1 MKRRQRAPKLWR
13 AHSSVSEEDVKK
25 HAGFAVALWLGCA
38 TAMASA
44 PPDQAARLGKDL
56 TEVGAERAG
65 NKDGSVPAYVGK
77 AAFSPEMLKITR
89 AELENLRSRLV
100 KDIQGMIGD
109 PAVVSDVLVQAQ
121 AIMDAEP
128 AKADKVI
135 AVVKAMLSADPALKA
150 DFDKVL
156 AGRGGKSVDG
166 LIAEVQSRK
175 TKLPQIKDDVVA
187 VITEMKKRGGEA
199 FMSRLVASFD
209 IGRVLEIVN
218 IVDDPKTRVQV
229 NGLLMKYMPSYV
241 KGFLDY
247 KVPGNSGVLD
257 SIKPLYVITKANL
270 SQYEKLLSEGHKA
283 LFKTYPDYK
292 MIVFPSY
299 RNAFFPDEIIKAT
312 VANASSATL
321 TGTDEIKGAKLG
333 FPFPIPQTGAEP
345 LWNHKLK
352 FRGSAVKRF
361 NNQAIVKPDGTY
373 KISKLIED
381 VKFKYANLKEP
392 AEMQTGGL
400 FAYYMQEVLSPP
412 RAAGQVILVHETA
425 GNPGLTRNAWI
436 FSPGIARV
444 NRAPD
449 VGYDNPSIGSD
460 GEQFNDQIDVFN
472 GALDRYD
479 WKLVGKKEILIPYNS
494 WMLNSPTFKYKDIIR
509 PGHINQ
515 DLARY
520 ELHRVWVVEAS
531 LRSGQRHRFG
541 KRRFYLDEDS
551 WAIAV
556 VDCYDARGELWKVQE
571 AHLLTIP
578 FIPTVSGVPE
588 AIYDLQ
594 SKRYFLTTL
603 TNEDAISDFEVKY
616 DDAIFTP
623 SALQKMARTK

>member
-1 MKRRQRAPKLWR
+1 MNKPAGIALMACLFASTTAGAAAP
-13 AHSSVSEEDVKK
+13 A
-25 HAGFAVALWLGCA
+25 
-38 TAMASA
+38 
-44 PPDQAARLGKDL
+44 DQVARLGKDL
-56 TEVGAERAG
+56 TEVGAERAA
-65 NKDGSVPAYVGK
+65 NKDGSVPAYIGK
-77 AAFSPEMLKITR
+77 SAFAPEMLKLTR
-89 AELENLRSRLV
+89 AQLEDLRKRLV
-100 KDIQGMIGD
+100 KDIQALVGD
-109 PAVVSDVLVQAQ
+109 PAITADLLVQAQ

-128 AKADKVI
+128 TKAKQVL

-166 LIAEVQSRK
+166 LLGQVEAGK
-175 TKLPQIKDDVVA
+175 LKLPQLKDDIVA
-187 VITEMKKRGGEA
+187 VITELKKSGGDA
-199 FMSRLVASFD
+199 FISRMVASFD
-209 IGRVLEIVN
+209 VGRVLQIVN
-218 IVDDPKTRVQV
+218 IIDDPKTRVQA
-229 NGLLMKYMPSYV
+229 NAMLMKYMPSYV
-241 KGFLDY
+241 KGFLEY
-247 KVPGNSGVLD
+247 KVPGQKDMLD
-257 SIKPLYVITKANL
+257 SIKPLYVITQANL
-270 SQYEKLLSEGHKA
+270 KEHESKLSDGHKA

-299 RNAFFPDEIIKAT
+299 RNAFFPDEILKAT
-312 VANASSATL
+312 VANASAASL

-373 KISKLIED
+373 KISKLVED

-400 FAYYMQEVLSPP
+400 FAYYLQEVLEPP
-412 RAAGQVILVHETA
+412 RVAGQVILVHETA

-436 FSPGIARV
+436 YSPGLARV

-472 GALDRYD
+472 GALDRFD
-479 WKLVGKKEILIPYNS
+479 WKLVGKKDVLIPYNS
-494 WMLNSPTFKYKDIIR
+494 WMLNSPTFKYKDVIR

-520 ELHRVWVVEAS
+520 ELHRVWIVEAT

-551 WAIAV
+551 WALAL
-556 VDCYDARGELWKVQE
+556 VDCYDNRGELWKVQE

-578 FIPTVSGVPE
+578 FIPTVSGIPE
-588 AIYDLQ
+588 TIYDLQ
-594 SKRYFLTTL
+594 SKRYFVTTM

-616 DDAIFTP
+616 EDSMFTP
-623 SALQKMARTK
+623 SALQKKARSK